1 LRRLIKTCALVVIGV
16 VITTTTAG
24 VSRADIVLDS
34 AFPVEKQTTRVHVS
48 GADGLPVT
56 DAALAVT
63 YRPGSA
69 VPATFEIGRTAADG
83 NCDWTPREAGIVTI
97 NAVWVDADGV
107 EQTAA
112 VNSSVKYNPTPIAGV
127 VIMIAA
133 GLVLI
138 GGSVVRIMRLLGTPE
153 SD

>member
-1 LRRLIKTCALVVIGV
+1 MQRLIETCTLIVVGIV
-16 VITTTTAG
+16 MATITAG
-24 VSRADIVLDS
+24 VSHADIVLDS

-48 GADGLPVT
+48 GTDELPVAN
-56 DAALAVT
+56 AALTVT

-83 NCDWTPREAGIVTI
+83 NCDWIPREAGIVTI
-97 NAVWVDADGV
+97 NAVWMDADGV

-112 VNSSVKYNPTPIAGV
+112 MNSSVKYNPTPIAGI

-138 GGSVVRIMRLLGTPE
+138 GGGVERIARLLGTPE